1 MPVDASERTCSAREG
16 PESLQEVPDRGRGR
30 PVARLPDG
38 RLPATG
44 QSLAGAWSG
53 RIAEQRLEDVA
64 QDDIGELTDDRVA
77 GREVAS
83 SRRGQVGDGLALGP
97 LDHLVELRRHE
108 APQGGEER
116 DRGGLGE
123 RQAIELVAGQPADP
137 IDHGGHSLGGR
148 RRPADRAPG
157 GGRPVGPAGRPGRS
171 TGADPVGALAVVAAA
186 QLRVAQP
193 VVGDVDPLRELEGV
207 GAGDIRVV
215 LAQET
220 TPRKV
225 DRLGAGV
232 AGHPETGIQ
241 VVAGEGLAWRHDGDI
256 VVVRPGPSRYAQ
268 AMRPMAGGESR
279 RGSP

>member
-1 MPVDASERTCSAREG
+1 MSRSRARG
-16 PESLQEVPDRGRGR
+16 P
-30 PVARLPDG
+30 
-38 RLPATG
+38 
-44 QSLAGAWSG
+44 AGS
-53 RIAEQRLEDVA
+53 AEQRLEDVA
-64 QDDIGELTDDRVA
+64 EDDIGKLTDDSVA

-83 SRRGQVGDGLALGP
+83 SRRGQVGDRLALGL

-137 IDHGGHSLGGR
+137 IDHGGHSLCGR

-171 TGADPVGALAVVAAA
+171 TGADPVGSLAVIAAT

-193 VVGDVDPLRELEGV
+193 VVSDVDPLRELEGV
-207 GAGDIRVV
+207 GAGDVRVV

-225 DRLGAGV
+225 DRLSAGV
-232 AGHPETGIQ
+232 AGHPETGIE
-241 VVAGEGLAWRHDGDI
+241 VVAGERLAWRHDGDI
-256 VVVRPGPSRYAQ
+256 VVVRPGPPRYAQ